1 MSALTQ
7 FMPSHGGWAL
17 HQARLG
23 IMLSILGW
31 CTVTLLTA
39 LGCMALLAFILGG
52 FSIDGTM
59 LQLDNLASRYVAA
72 DTARTDQFDQILLCT
87 FGLALL
93 WSAYA
98 RRGSLSAILTTRSR
112 VHV

>member
-1 MSALTQ
+1 MSALTT

-23 IMLSILGW
+23 AALSVLGW
-31 CTVTLLTA
+31 CVVTLLTA

-52 FSIDGTM
+52 FSIEGTM

-72 DTARTDQFDQILLCT
+72 EASRADQFDQILLCT
-87 FGLALL
+87 LGLALL

-98 RRGSLSAILTTRSR
+98 RRASLSAILTRRSR
-112 VHV
+112 IHV

>member
-7 FMPSHGGWAL
+7 FMPRHAH
-17 HQARLG
+17 HQAVLATSLRL
-23 IMLSILGW
+23 IGW
-31 CTVTLLTA
+31 CAVTLLTA

-52 FSIDGTM
+52 FTIAGTM
-59 LQLDNLASRYVAA
+59 FQLDNLASRYVAA
-72 DTARTDQFDQILLCT
+72 EAARTAQFDQILLCT
-87 FGLALL
+87 LGLALL

-98 RRGSLSAILTTRSR
+98 RRASLSAILTKRSR